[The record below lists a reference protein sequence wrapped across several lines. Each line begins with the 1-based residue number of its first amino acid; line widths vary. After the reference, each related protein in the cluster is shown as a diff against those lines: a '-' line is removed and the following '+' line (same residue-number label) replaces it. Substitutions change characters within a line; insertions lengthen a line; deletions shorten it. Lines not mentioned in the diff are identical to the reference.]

1 MIGQERGSL
10 GRRISSQGAKGPSGM
25 QTPAAPRQRLEDL
38 ESTVKQMHL
47 MLKQMQAKAAS
58 TTAKDSFAKA
68 DLGMWELMV
77 GHMDK
82 ELQELRAAI
91 AAREEME
98 ARRAALY
105 KQADAKAEAKAQAAR
120 AAQAVK
126 FGVEAPASVSGAQG
140 AVQSPAGQAAA
151 TQTPAAQTHSSPAA
165 PASPATST
173 PSPN

>member
-1 MIGQERGSL
+1 MFRNAAIVVVVLAVTTAVAQSVPPAPTVPGGIGMIGQERGSL
-10 GRRISSQGAKGPSGM
+10 GRRISSQGAMGPSGM

-38 ESTVKQMHL
+38 ESTVNQMHL
-47 MLKQMQAKAAS
+47 MLKQMQARAAKS
-58 TTAKDSFAKA
+58 TTKDSFAKA

-105 KQADAKAEAKAQAAR
+105 KQADVNAEAKAQAAR
-120 AAQAVK
+120 
-126 FGVEAPASVSGAQG
+126 
-140 AVQSPAGQAAA
+140 
-151 TQTPAAQTHSSPAA
+151 
-165 PASPATST
+165 ASPATST